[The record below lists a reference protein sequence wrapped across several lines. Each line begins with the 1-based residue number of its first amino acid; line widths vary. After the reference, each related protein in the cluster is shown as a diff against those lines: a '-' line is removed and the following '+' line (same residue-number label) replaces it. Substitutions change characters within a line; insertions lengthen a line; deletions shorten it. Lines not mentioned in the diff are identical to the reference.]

1 GTWVEGPELD
11 AEYWF
16 TNLRRTVELEGAVRR
31 LLDEGFGVFIE
42 SSAHPVLTV
51 GVQETAE
58 DAGREAA
65 AIGSLRRD
73 EGGLDRFWVSLG
85 EAWTRGVAVDWEA
98 VFEGTGAKRV
108 ELPTYAFQHQSYWP
122 QGSDTVADEP
132 GTPSDA
138 VDARFWEAVER
149 EDLESLADTLAFQDD
164 GERSSLGAVLPALA
178 SWRRQAREQSVVDG
192 WRYRVTWTS
201 LTDAQA
207 PRLSGTWLLVVP
219 ESAATDDWTLG
230 AVRAL
235 TERGADVT
243 QITPAAVEADRE
255 SLTRLVR
262 AESAGAGAV
271 SGVLSLLALDGGTAP
286 GTDGVGAGLAGSA
299 ALIQALG
306 DAGVDAPLWCAT
318 RGAVSVGRTDPLES
332 PEQALV
338 WGLGR
343 TAALEYPER
352 WGGLIDLPQEPDE
365 RALTRLAGV
374 LAGTGGEDQ
383 LAVRAAGVFARR
395 LAHAPLAG
403 APAPRSWR
411 PSGTTLVTGGT
422 GALGAHVARWLA
434 GQGAEHLVLTS
445 RRGLQAPGAAELR
458 AELTELGA
466 KVTVAACDVADRKA
480 VETLLAA
487 IPADQPLT
495 AVVHAAGVLDDGV
508 LDALTP
514 ERFATVLG
522 PKADAARHLH
532 ELTRGLDLSAFV
544 LFSGIA
550 GTLGDAGQG
559 NYAAANAY
567 LDALAERRRAEGL
580 PATSV
585 AWGRWGETGLAA
597 DGAIGERL
605 DRGGVPAMA
614 PHAAISALRQ
624 ALDHDDTVVAVA
636 DIQWDRFAQGYTA
649 VRPSPLIGDLPEVR
663 RLRATG
669 GPAGEPGAAADGS
682 PADALRAR
690 LAGISRAEQSLVVL
704 EIVRTSAAAALG
716 HPSTDEVGAGR
727 AFKEL
732 GFDSLIALE
741 LRNRLTAA
749 TGQKLPATLVF
760 DYPTPA
766 ALAEFLCGRILGDGG
781 TAAAPGLAELDAL
794 ESALSVLDPDTEAR
808 EDIAARLRDLAAT
821 WAEPRTADAAAADGD
836 GGTVTEK
843 LQEAT
848 PDEVFAFI
856 DKELGI

>member
-1 GTWVEGPELD
+1 
-11 AEYWF
+11 EYWF

-85 EAWTRGVAVDWEA
+85 EAWTRGVAVDWQA

-108 ELPTYAFQHQSYWP
+108 ELPTYAFQHQRYWP

-149 EDLESLADTLAFQDD
+149 EDLESLVDTLAFQDD

-178 SWRRQAREQSVVDG
+178 SWRRQARERSVVDG

-271 SGVLSLLALDGGTAP
+271 SGVLSLLAFDGGTAP

-352 WGGLIDLPQEPDE
+352 WGGLVDLPQEPDE

-383 LAVRAAGVFARR
+383 LAVRAAGVFA
-395 LAHAPLAG
+395 
-403 APAPRSWR
+403 
-411 PSGTTLVTGGT
+411 
-422 GALGAHVARWLA
+422 
-434 GQGAEHLVLTS
+434 
-445 RRGLQAPGAAELR
+445 
-458 AELTELGA
+458 
-466 KVTVAACDVADRKA
+466 
-480 VETLLAA
+480 
-487 IPADQPLT
+487 
-495 AVVHAAGVLDDGV
+495 
-508 LDALTP
+508 
-514 ERFATVLG
+514 
-522 PKADAARHLH
+522 
-532 ELTRGLDLSAFV
+532 
-544 LFSGIA
+544 
-550 GTLGDAGQG
+550 
-559 NYAAANAY
+559 
-567 LDALAERRRAEGL
+567 
-580 PATSV
+580 
-585 AWGRWGETGLAA
+585 
-597 DGAIGERL
+597 
-605 DRGGVPAMA
+605 
-614 PHAAISALRQ
+614 
-624 ALDHDDTVVAVA
+624 
-636 DIQWDRFAQGYTA
+636 
-649 VRPSPLIGDLPEVR
+649 
-663 RLRATG
+663 
-669 GPAGEPGAAADGS
+669 
-682 PADALRAR
+682 
-690 LAGISRAEQSLVVL
+690 
-704 EIVRTSAAAALG
+704 
-716 HPSTDEVGAGR
+716 
-727 AFKEL
+727 
-732 GFDSLIALE
+732 
-741 LRNRLTAA
+741 
-749 TGQKLPATLVF
+749 
-760 DYPTPA
+760 
-766 ALAEFLCGRILGDGG
+766 
-781 TAAAPGLAELDAL
+781 
-794 ESALSVLDPDTEAR
+794 
-808 EDIAARLRDLAAT
+808 
-821 WAEPRTADAAAADGD
+821 
-836 GGTVTEK
+836 
-843 LQEAT
+843 
-848 PDEVFAFI
+848 
-856 DKELGI
+856 